1 MRPFQARQETR
12 MNSLR
17 HGALNS
23 DFGFLLD
30 LTIFFVI
37 GIPLILIV
45 LLIWESMNE

>member
-1 MRPFQARQETR
+1 

-17 HGALNS
+17 HGALLGDS
-23 DFGFLLD
+23 AWLID

-37 GIPLILIV
+37 VIPLILIV

>member
-1 MRPFQARQETR
+1 

-45 LLIWESMNE
+45 LLIWEATRDE

>member
-1 MRPFQARQETR
+1 

-17 HGALNS
+17 HGATGS

-37 GIPLILIV
+37 VIPLIAIAY
-45 LLIWESMNE
+45 LIWDSAKENDDE

>member
-1 MRPFQARQETR
+1 
-12 MNSLR
+12 MNSLGR
-17 HGALNS
+17 GATGS
-23 DFGFLLD
+23 DFGLLLD